1 MAASFKTLRTP
12 HIARVAERKAAWRN
26 FALHRALR
34 FVPLGCNMAANAIG
48 RGAAMTRTA
57 EPGDVVSF
65 WLSQN
70 DKVWFT
76 ADPGFDAEVTSRF
89 ADLVERAKSGA
100 LDDWANEPEG
110 ALALVILL
118 DQMTRNIY
126 RDSPEM
132 FAADGKALNVAKRA
146 IERGFDQELPKS
158 KRRWLYMPFMHS
170 EDLADQEQSVELFTR
185 SDIAESVPFA
195 VDHADIIRRFGR
207 FPHRNAILGRQT
219 TPEEAAFL
227 AGGGFSGVTPEGPAE
242 RQH

>member
-1 MAASFKTLRTP
+1 
-12 HIARVAERKAAWRN
+12 
-26 FALHRALR
+26 
-34 FVPLGCNMAANAIG
+34 
-48 RGAAMTRTA
+48 MTHTA
-57 EPGDVVSF
+57 GPGEVVRF
-65 WLSQN
+65 WLGQN
-70 DKVWFT
+70 EKVWFS
-76 ADPGFDAEVTSRF
+76 ADPAFDAEVLSRF
-89 ADLVERAKSGA
+89 AELVERAKSGA
-100 LDDWANEPEG
+100 LDHWADTAEG

-132 FAADGKALNVAKRA
+132 FAADGKALSVAERA
-146 IERGFDQELPKS
+146 IERGFDQELPKG

-170 EDLADQEQSVELFTR
+170 EDLADQERSVDLFTR
-185 SDIAESVPFA
+185 SEIAESVPFA

-219 TPEEAAFL
+219 TPEEAVFL

>member
-1 MAASFKTLRTP
+1 
-12 HIARVAERKAAWRN
+12 
-26 FALHRALR
+26 
-34 FVPLGCNMAANAIG
+34 
-48 RGAAMTRTA
+48 MTHTA
-57 EPGDVVSF
+57 GPGEVVTF
-65 WLSQN
+65 WLGQN
-70 DKVWFT
+70 EKVWFS
-76 ADPGFDAEVTSRF
+76 ADPAFDAEVLSRF
-89 ADLVERAKSGA
+89 AELVEQAKSGA
-100 LDDWANEPEG
+100 LDHWADTAEG

-132 FAADGKALNVAKRA
+132 FAADGKALAVAELA
-146 IERGFDQELPKS
+146 IGRGFDQELPKS

-170 EDLADQEQSVELFTR
+170 EDLADQERSVDLFTR
-185 SDIAESVPFA
+185 SEISESVPFA